1 MGRLTDRT
9 GFERLRPVTV
19 ATTPEM
25 IADQIRELIRDGSLA
40 PGTALTESR
49 LASQLLVSRGPVR
62 EALQRLV
69 QEGLLQNERYR
80 GVFVSRLTTQD
91 IIDIYDARIVIEGA
105 ALRAL
110 VAQRP
115 DRRLLQR
122 LERLIAEMAKAA
134 EQENWVV
141 LTATDLRFHETLVD
155 ASRSKRLSRMYAT
168 LMVESGMC
176 LAMLKPAYSDFR
188 SLVDEHMELLA
199 ALSSAD
205 SEHVMSLI
213 EAHLHDA
220 VQSLVALSD
229 HNGAH

>member
-134 EQENWVV
+134 EQENWAV

-155 ASRSKRLSRMYAT
+155 ASKTKRLSRMYAT

-199 ALSSAD
+199 ALTSAD

-213 EAHLHDA
+213 EAHLHDG

>member
-1 MGRLTDRT
+1 MTRLTDVT

-25 IADQIRELIRDGSLA
+25 IADQIRELIRDGSIA
-40 PGTALTESR
+40 PGTPLTESR

-80 GVFVSRLTTQD
+80 GVFVSRLTTED

-110 VAQRP
+110 VTQRP

-122 LERLIAEMAKAA
+122 LDRLIVEMGKAA
-134 EQENWVV
+134 EQENWAL
-141 LTATDLRFHETLVD
+141 LTATDLKFHETLVG
-155 ASRSKRLSRMYAT
+155 ASKSKRLSRMYAT

-176 LAMLKPAYSDFR
+176 LAMLKPAYADYAA
-188 SLVDEHMELLA
+188 LVDEHRELRA
-199 ALSSAD
+199 ALAVAD
-205 SEHVMSLI
+205 SEQTMTLI
-213 EAHLHDA
+213 SAHLKDA
-220 VQSLVALSD
+220 VQTLVELSD
-229 HNGAH
+229 HNRTY